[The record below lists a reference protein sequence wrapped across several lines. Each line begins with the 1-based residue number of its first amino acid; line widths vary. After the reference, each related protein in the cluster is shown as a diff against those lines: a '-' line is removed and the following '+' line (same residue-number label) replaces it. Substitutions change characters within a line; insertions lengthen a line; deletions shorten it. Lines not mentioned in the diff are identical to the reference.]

1 MVKEGESRIETK
13 KHTPI
18 RRISLLCS
26 HAPAPHVPVLSVSN
40 PHPVGVIFSYRPPS
54 MLRTV
59 LVVGC
64 LAALLLMGC
73 AGPSRTGPEQ
83 SAAVS
88 FPDDYRRVVAPSF
101 PVRDEEGRLIS
112 NAFYGGFNTPRP
124 QFVDIDGDDDSDLF
138 VQERPGQLAFFEHVA
153 DGDSSRL
160 VWRTDHFRDLEIGEW
175 YRFADLDQDGVP
187 DLLTEQPYSHI
198 RAYRNGGTA
207 TAPSFELFTD
217 TLRTVEGE
225 PIFSDRQNIPNVT
238 DLGCNGRL
246 DLFLGRLDGTIARY
260 EAAEDS
266 AGMPRFAHV
275 TDEFEGIKIVG
286 EGAGQKGPSLHG
298 ANTLTFADVDG
309 DDDSDLFWGDFFEP
323 GLLLIENT
331 GSCGNPILSGEPER
345 FPTSNPIL
353 TSGYNA
359 PAFTD
364 WTGNGRPDLF
374 VGVLGG
380 SNDSNSS
387 LANNFYFYEHT
398 ADGYTLRTR
407 QFVGGLDVGS
417 ESTVAV
423 GDLDGDGTTD
433 ALVANKIDPDQG
445 ETSLAYP
452 LLQADDGSGL
462 RKEAPLDLP
471 NAYHYAP
478 ALGDLTGDGAAD
490 LIVGTWQG
498 GLSYYENQGN
508 GTFKSVKGPLEGLSS
523 GNNTVPAFG
532 DLTGDGSLDLV
543 VGTAGGTVS
552 LHRNTGSAST
562 PNFAE
567 AEVLAEVDGRAAPTL
582 HDVDDDGRLDLLL
595 GTEKELLLLR
605 NEGSAEAPEFSSP
618 RPVDLEGIPQRA
630 TPDFGDV
637 NNDGRTELVVG
648 TKRGG
653 LVLFQPRS
661 SRE

>member
-1 MVKEGESRIETK
+1 
-13 KHTPI
+13 
-18 RRISLLCS
+18 
-26 HAPAPHVPVLSVSN
+26 
-40 PHPVGVIFSYRPPS
+40 

-64 LAALLLMGC
+64 LVGLLLVGC
-73 AGPSRTGPEQ
+73 AGPSRTGQEQ
-83 SAAVS
+83 SATAS
-88 FPDDYRRVVAPSF
+88 FPEDYRRVVAPSF
-101 PVRDEEGRLIS
+101 PVLDEDGRPIS

-138 VQERPGQLAFFEHVA
+138 VQERPGRLSFFEHVTR
-153 DGDSSRL
+153 GDSSRL
-160 VWRTDHFRDLEIGEW
+160 VWRTDHYRDLKIGEW
-175 YRFADLDQDGVP
+175 YRFADLDRDGVH

-198 RAYRNGGTA
+198 RAYRNVGTA
-207 TAPSFELFTD
+207 TDPAFELFTD

-225 PIFSDRQNIPNVT
+225 PIFSDRQNIPNIT
-238 DLGCNGRL
+238 DLGCDGQL

-260 EAAEDS
+260 EAVDDS
-266 AGMPRFAHV
+266 AGMPQFAHV
-275 TDEFEGIKIVG
+275 TDNFEGIKIVG
-286 EGAGQKGPSLHG
+286 ESSGQKGPSLHG
-298 ANTLTFADVDG
+298 ANTLTFADVD
-309 DDDSDLFWGDFFEP
+309 DDGDSDLFWGDFFEP

-331 GSCGNPILSGEPER
+331 GSCENPVLSSRPEQ

-387 LANNFYFYEHT
+387 LADNFYFYEHLD
-398 ADGYTLRTR
+398 DGYALRTR

-417 ESTVAV
+417 ESTVAL

-462 RKEAPLDLP
+462 RQGNPLDLP
-471 NAYHYAP
+471 DAYHYAP

-490 LIVGTWQG
+490 LVMGTWQG
-498 GLSYYENQGN
+498 GLSYYQNQGN

-523 GNNTVPAFG
+523 GNNAVPAFG
-532 DLTGDGSLDLV
+532 DLTGNGRLDLV
-543 VGTAGGTVS
+543 VGTARGTVS
-552 LHRNTGSAST
+552 LHRNTGSASN
-562 PNFAE
+562 PDFAE
-567 AEVLAEVDGRAAPTL
+567 AEVLAEVDSRAAPTL
-582 HDVDDDGRLDLLL
+582 YDVDGDGRLDLLL
-595 GTEKELLLLR
+595 GTKSELLLLK
-605 NEGSAEAPEFSSP
+605 NEGTPDAPDFSSP
-618 RPVDLEGIPQRA
+618 TTIELDGIPQRA
-630 TPDFGDV
+630 TPDFGDL
-637 NNDGRTELVVG
+637 NNDGRPDLVVG

-653 LVLFQPRS
+653 FVLFQPRS
-661 SRE
+661 SPE

>member
-1 MVKEGESRIETK
+1 
-13 KHTPI
+13 
-18 RRISLLCS
+18 
-26 HAPAPHVPVLSVSN
+26 
-40 PHPVGVIFSYRPPS
+40 

-59 LVVGC
+59 LIVGC
-64 LAALLLMGC
+64 LAGLLLMGC
-73 AGPSRTGPEQ
+73 AGPPRTGQEQ
-83 SAAVS
+83 SATAS
-88 FPDDYRRVVAPSF
+88 FPDDYHRVVAPSF
-101 PVRDEEGRLIS
+101 SVIDEDGRPIS

-138 VQERPGQLAFFEHVA
+138 VQERPGRLSFFEHVV
-153 DGDSSRL
+153 DGDSSCF
-160 VWRTDHFRDLEIGEW
+160 VWRTDHYRDLEIGEW
-175 YRFADLDQDGVP
+175 YRFADLDRDGVP

-198 RAYRNGGTA
+198 RAYRNEGTA
-207 TAPSFELFTD
+207 TDPAFELFTD

-238 DLGCNGRL
+238 DLGCDGQL

-260 EAAEDS
+260 EAADDS
-266 AGMPRFAHV
+266 AGMPQFAHV

-286 EGAGQKGPSLHG
+286 ESSGQKKGPSLHG
-298 ANTLTFADVDG
+298 ANTLTFADVDEDG
-309 DDDSDLFWGDFFEP
+309 DSDLFWGDFFEP

-331 GSCGNPILSGEPER
+331 GSCENPVLSSKPEQ
-345 FPTSNPIL
+345 FPTSTPIL

-380 SNDSNSS
+380 SNDSNTS
-387 LANNFYFYEHT
+387 LADNFYFYEHT
-398 ADGYTLRTR
+398 DDGYALRTR

-417 ESTVAV
+417 ESTVAL

-433 ALVANKIDPDQG
+433 ALMANKIDPDQG

-452 LLQADDGSGL
+452 LLQADDGPEL
-462 RKEAPLDLP
+462 RKQNPLDLP
-471 NAYHYAP
+471 DAYHYAP

-490 LIVGTWQG
+490 LIVGTWQA
-498 GLSYYENQGN
+498 GLSYHENQGD
-508 GTFKSVKGPLEGLSS
+508 GTFELVEGPLEELSS
-523 GNNTVPAFG
+523 GNNAVPAVG
-532 DLTGDGSLDLV
+532 DLTGNGRLDLV
-543 VGTAGGTVS
+543 VGTARGTVS

-562 PNFAE
+562 PDFVE
-567 AEVLAEVDGRAAPTL
+567 AEVLAEVDSRAAPTL

-595 GTEKELLLLR
+595 GTKSELLLLK
-605 NEGSAEAPEFSSP
+605 NEGTPDAPAFSSP
-618 RPVDLEGIPQRA
+618 TAIELDGSPQRA
-630 TPDFGDV
+630 TPDFGDL

-653 LVLFQPRS
+653 FVLFQPRS
-661 SRE
+661 SPE